1 MARLAGIDITARHVR
16 VAVLRTSYRRVA
28 VEALLESTLSD
39 AASVGPALHA
49 LFGRMRPDS
58 TAVSIDGDRC
68 FHRRLELPA
77 TAQKEIDNVLGFELE
92 SSAPFEIEGAVFD
105 HRVLSRGPKSDESQ
119 PVVIFAALARL
130 EDVKDRIDL
139 VKEAIGREPESVTP
153 GSIALANL
161 ALLTPALDPPGVAGE
176 PAPPVAVL
184 DLGWERSELL
194 FLSRGEPAF
203 SRMISRGYKG
213 LPESAAALG
222 RELKQSFAAWRA
234 TGNGA
239 PAVLYLAGEGASVS
253 GADQYLTGVLETPV
267 KPLPKLQ
274 LEVTP
279 ADEARLPVFAKAVAI
294 ALSNEG
300 RSRALNLRRG
310 ALEQARS
317 FAFLRE
323 KLPLLSGLAAV
334 VLVSFGF
341 SVVAEMRALA
351 SERALLDEQLKAT
364 TRDVLGQETDDL
376 EVAAKLLERGTED
389 DDPMPQADAF
399 DVMTQFAKSV
409 PKNVVH
415 DLQELDVARG
425 HVVIQG
431 LVPDGTDAQKTAE
444 TIANGMKEHRCFKD
458 AKVSKVTQAS
468 GEKQKYILELNIQCE
483 EKKKAAP
490 KSEPKEGEK

>member
-16 VAVLRTSYRRVA
+16 VAVLRTSYRRIT
-28 VEALLESTLSD
+28 VEALLESTLGD
-39 AASVGPALHA
+39 ASTVGPALSS
-49 LFGRMRPDS
+49 LLGRVRVDS

-92 SSAPFEIEGAVFD
+92 SSAPFELEGAVFD
-105 HRVLSRGPKSDESQ
+105 HRVLSRGPKADDAQ
-119 PVVIFAALARL
+119 AVVVFAAIARL

-139 VKEAIGREPESVTP
+139 VKEATGREPESVTP

-161 ALLTPALDPPGVAGE
+161 ALVVPELDPLGVGGAA
-176 PAPPVAVL
+176 PAPIAVL
-184 DLGWERSELL
+184 DLGWERSELV
-194 FLSRGEPAF
+194 FLVRGEPAF
-203 SRMISRGYKG
+203 SRMISRGCKG

-234 TGNGA
+234 TGGA
-239 PAVLYLAGEGASVS
+239 SPSVMYLAGEGAAVS
-253 GADQYLTGVLETPV
+253 GAEHYMTGVLETPV
-267 KPLPKLQ
+267 KPLPKMQ
-274 LEVTP
+274 LEVAP
-279 ADEARLPVFAKAVAI
+279 ADAGRLPVFAKAVAI
-294 ALSNEG
+294 ALSNDG
-300 RSRALNLRRG
+300 KARSLNLRRG

-317 FAFLRE
+317 FAFIRE

-351 SERALLDEQLKAT
+351 SERALLDEQLKVT

-376 EVAAKLLERGTED
+376 EVAAKLLESGTQD

-399 DVMTQFAKSV
+399 DVMVQLARSV
-409 PKNVVH
+409 PKDVVH

-444 TIANGMKEHRCFKD
+444 TIADGMKEHRCFKD

-483 EKKKAAP
+483 EKKKTPQKA
-490 KSEPKEGEK
+490 EPKEGEK